1 MSTESAKEIASA
13 SARVGMNAAVL
24 VFSRMAGL
32 AMAMV
37 QSGLIFRALSLEGQ
51 GQFGAALGFASFFT
65 VFATLGIQRLL
76 VREIARDA
84 TRAWD
89 QVWTS
94 LVVTGSL
101 SSLCLALIWIAQSGD
116 ALQSA
121 AFWAGFSVVFIW
133 ALQQPFESLLVARE
147 RMGLIAA
154 MNIAVG
160 AAKVVLVYALLGRP
174 DAADSPTASA
184 AEAHAILALA
194 NGLGLLL
201 CAAVAVRVCG
211 WQRPHLRPRAA
222 LAQARE
228 CIPFTVAMLC
238 SWVYFKSDIVLL
250 EWLSGARDAGIYAP
264 PQRLMEPLLMVA
276 SLWGTAV
283 FPALC
288 RLTHTD
294 TAQLQQLKSTSVRLA
309 VLLACPMAL
318 GLAVLARPVMLLL
331 TGDDPALGEYA
342 FVLQLLCLV
351 APLFYFNSIGQELL
365 YAARRNWFVV
375 ACLASAAAV
384 SVAGNLVLIPRFG
397 VVGLA
402 GVAVAANGTVSLMS
416 GLGLRRELAD
426 ARLGALAARTLLAS
440 AVMGAA
446 AWYVTQWSLMLAIVV
461 GVLVYGA
468 MHAALGTLNVLERDM
483 VRHALRR
490 GK

>member
-1 MSTESAKEIASA
+1 MSDPFPEERA
-13 SARVGMNAAVL
+13 SARVGANAAMLVL
-24 VFSRMAGL
+24 SRVAGL

-37 QSGLIFRALSLEGQ
+37 QSGLIFRALSLEDQ

-84 TRAWD
+84 THAWD

-94 LVVTGSL
+94 LVVTGTL
-101 SSLCLALIWIAQSGD
+101 SSVCLALIWILQAGSG
-116 ALQSA
+116 LQSA
-121 AFWAGFSVVFIW
+121 AFWAGMSVVFVW
-133 ALQQPFESLLVARE
+133 ALQQPFESMLIARE

-160 AAKVVLVYALLGRP
+160 AVKVVLVYGLITRP
-174 DAADSPTASA
+174 ETSGLHFASA
-184 AEAHAILALA
+184 AQAHGILALA

-201 CAAVAVRVCG
+201 CAVAAVRVGG

-228 CIPFTVAMLC
+228 CLPFTTAMLC

-250 EWLSGARDAGIYAP
+250 EWLRGEGEAGIYVP

-276 SLWGTAV
+276 GLWGTAV

-294 TAQLQQLKSTSVRLA
+294 TSQLQQLQALSVRLA
-309 VLLACPMAL
+309 VLLSCPMAL

-331 TGDDPALGEYA
+331 AGADPAMDRYT
-342 FVLQLLCLV
+342 FTLQLLCLV
-351 APLFYFNSIGQELL
+351 VPSFYLNTIGQELL
-365 YAARRNWFVV
+365 YAARRNGFTV
-375 ACLASAAAV
+375 ACLAAAAIV
-384 SVAGNLVLIPRFG
+384 SVAGNLLCIPRFG
-397 VVGLA
+397 VTGLA
-402 GVAVAANGTVSLMS
+402 GVAVAANFTASAMMGW
-416 GLGLRRELAD
+416 GLRRELTQ
-426 ARLGALAARTLLAS
+426 ARLGSLVWRTLIACG
-440 AVMGAA
+440 VMGMA
-446 AWYVTQWSLMLAIVV
+446 AWYVSRWSMPLAMGAGIVV
-461 GVLVYGA
+461 YGGA
-468 MHAALGTLNVLERDM
+468 HALLGTLSVQERRM
-483 VRHALRR
+483 LRHVARC
-490 GK
+490 

>member
-1 MSTESAKEIASA
+1 MSEEAPKDSAVAT
-13 SARVGMNAAVL
+13 ARVGMNAALLVL
-24 VFSRMAGL
+24 SRVAGL

-84 TRAWD
+84 THAWD

-101 SSLCLALIWIAQSGD
+101 SSLCLGAIWIAQSGSG
-116 ALQSA
+116 LQSA

-133 ALQQPFESLLVARE
+133 ALQQPFESMLVARE

-160 AAKVVLVYALLGRP
+160 AVKVVLVYALLGRTGQ
-174 DAADSPTASA
+174 DGLPTASA
-184 AEAHAILALA
+184 SQAHAILALA

-201 CAAVAVRVCG
+201 CAAAAVRVCG
-211 WQRPHLRPRAA
+211 WQHPHLRPRAA

-228 CIPFTVAMLC
+228 CIPFTAAMLC

-250 EWLSGARDAGIYAP
+250 EWLRGERDAGIYAP

-294 TAQLQQLKSTSVRLA
+294 TTQLQQLKATSVRLA

-331 TGDDPALGEYA
+331 TGDDPALGDYA
-342 FVLQLLCLV
+342 LILKVLCCV
-351 APLFYFNSIGQELL
+351 VPFFYFNSIGQELL

-375 ACLASAAAV
+375 CCLAAAAV
-384 SVAGNLVLIPRFG
+384 VSVGGNILLIPRFG
-397 VVGLA
+397 AVGLA
-402 GVAVAANGTVSLMS
+402 GVAVAANLTVSLAL
-416 GLGLRRELAD
+416 GLGLRRELTD
-426 ARLGALAARTLLAS
+426 ARLASLAWRTLLAS
-440 AVMGAA
+440 TVMGMA
-446 AWYVTQWSLMLAIVV
+446 AWCVASWSLAFAIVA

-468 MHAALGTLNVLERDM
+468 MHGLLGTLSAIERDM
-483 VRHALRR
+483 VRHAIRR
-490 GK
+490 

>member
-1 MSTESAKEIASA
+1 MSNDPSKASA
-13 SARVGMNAAVL
+13 SARVGMNAAALVL
-24 VFSRMAGL
+24 SRVIGL

-101 SSLCLALIWIAQSGD
+101 STLCLGLIWVLQSRSD
-116 ALQSA
+116 MQSA
-121 AFWAGFSVVFIW
+121 AFWAGSSVVFVW
-133 ALQQPFESLLVARE
+133 ALQQPFESMLVARE
-147 RMGLIAA
+147 RMGLIAL
-154 MNIAVG
+154 MNIGVG
-160 AAKVVLVYALLGRP
+160 AVKVALVYALLGRP
-174 DAADSPTASA
+174 DGDGIPTASA
-184 AEAHAILALA
+184 AQAHGILAIA
-194 NGLGLLL
+194 NVLGLLL
-201 CAAVAVRVCG
+201 SAGAAVRVCG
-211 WQRPHLRPRAA
+211 WQHPHIRLRAA
-222 LAQARE
+222 VAQARE

-250 EWLSGARDAGIYAP
+250 EWLRGEREAGIYAP

-294 TAQLQQLKSTSVRLA
+294 TAQLQQLKATSVRLA
-309 VLLACPMAL
+309 VLLSCPMAL
-318 GLAVLARPVMLLL
+318 GLAVLARPVMYLL
-331 TGDDPALGEYA
+331 TGADPALDEYA
-342 FVLQLLCLV
+342 FVLRLLCFV
-351 APLFYFNSIGQELL
+351 IPLFYFNSIGQELI
-365 YAARRNWFVV
+365 YAARRNWFAVT
-375 ACLASAAAV
+375 CLASAAFV
-384 SVAGNLVLIPRFG
+384 SMAGNLLLIPRQG
-397 VVGLA
+397 VAGLA
-402 GVAVAANGTVSLMS
+402 CVAIAANLTVSLML
-416 GLGLRRELAD
+416 GVGLRRELAH
-426 ARLGALAARTLLAS
+426 ARLASLALRTAAAS

-446 AWYVTQWSLMLAIVV
+446 AWFVAPWSLALAIGAGVV
-461 GVLVYGA
+461 VYA
-468 MHAALGTLNVLERDM
+468 TMHAVLGTLNTMERDM
-483 VRHALRR
+483 LRHVLRLR
-490 GK
+490 G

>member
-1 MSTESAKEIASA
+1 MSAEQPGDRVTAT
-13 SARVGMNAAVL
+13 ARVGMNAALLVL
-24 VFSRMAGL
+24 SRVAGL

-84 TRAWD
+84 THAWD

-101 SSLCLALIWIAQSGD
+101 SSLCLGAIWVAQSGTG
-116 ALQSA
+116 LQSA

-133 ALQQPFESLLVARE
+133 ALQQPFESMLVARE
-147 RMGLIAA
+147 RMGLIAT

-160 AAKVVLVYALLGRP
+160 AVKVVLVYGLLGRMSQ
-174 DAADSPTASA
+174 DGLPTASA
-184 AEAHAILALA
+184 SQAHAILAIA

-201 CAAVAVRVCG
+201 CALAAVRVCG
-211 WQRPHLRPRAA
+211 WQHPHLRLGAA
-222 LAQARE
+222 VAQVRE
-228 CIPFTVAMLC
+228 CIPFTAAMLC

-250 EWLSGARDAGIYAP
+250 EWLRGERDAGLYAP

-294 TAQLQQLKSTSVRLA
+294 TTQLQTLKATSVRLA

-318 GLAVLARPVMLLL
+318 GLAVLARPLMLLL
-331 TGDDPALGEYA
+331 TGEDPALGEYA
-342 FVLQLLCLV
+342 LLLQILCCV
-351 APLFYFNSIGQELL
+351 VPFFYFNSIGQELL
-365 YAARRNWFVV
+365 YAARRNWYVV
-375 ACLASAAAV
+375 GGLLAAALV
-384 SVAGNLVLIPRFG
+384 SVAGNALVIPRLG
-397 VVGLA
+397 AVGLA
-402 GVAVAANGTVSLMS
+402 GVAVASNLTVSLVL
-416 GLGLRRELAD
+416 GFGLRRELEA
-426 ARLGALAARTLLAS
+426 ARLASLAWRTVLACV
-440 AVMGAA
+440 VMGVA
-446 AWYVTQWSLMLAIVV
+446 AWFVAPWSLMMAIVT

-468 MHAALGTLNVLERDM
+468 MHGVLSTLNALEREM
-483 VRHALRR
+483 LRHTFLR
-490 GK
+490 

>member
-1 MSTESAKEIASA
+1 MSESASTGNP
-13 SARVGMNAAVL
+13 SARVGLNAAFL
-24 VFSRMAGL
+24 ILSRVVGL

-37 QSGLIFRALSLEGQ
+37 QSGLIFRALSLEDQ

-84 TRAWD
+84 THAWD

-94 LVVTGSL
+94 LVLTGTL
-101 SSLCLALIWIAQSGD
+101 SSLCLALIWVFQSGD

-121 AFWAGFSVVFIW
+121 AFWAGMSVVFVW
-133 ALQQPFESLLVARE
+133 ALHQPFESMLVARE
-147 RMGLIAA
+147 KMGLIAV
-154 MNIAVG
+154 MNIGVG
-160 AAKVVLVYALLGRP
+160 AVKVLLVFLLLGRSGP
-174 DAADSPTASA
+174 ASA
-184 AEAHAILALA
+184 AQAHAILALA

-201 CAAVAVRVCG
+201 VAAVAVRVCG
-211 WQRPHLRPRAA
+211 WQRPHLKPRAA

-250 EWLSGARDAGIYAP
+250 EWLRGEGDAGIYAP

-294 TAQLQQLKSTSVRLA
+294 TTQLQQLKATSVRLA
-309 VLLACPMAL
+309 VVLACPMAL
-318 GLAVLARPVMLLL
+318 GLAVLARPVMFLL
-331 TGDDPALGEYA
+331 TGADPALDQYT

-351 APLFYFNSIGQELL
+351 VPAFYFNSIGQELL

-375 ACLASAAAV
+375 SSLAVAAMV
-384 SVAGNLVLIPRFG
+384 SVVGNLVLIPRFG

-402 GVAVAANGTVSLMS
+402 GVAVAANFAVSIML
-416 GLGLRRELAD
+416 GLGLRRELTEAQ
-426 ARLGALAARTLLAS
+426 LGALALRTLLACV
-440 AVMGAA
+440 VMGGA
-446 AWYVTQWSLMLAIVV
+446 AWFVASWSLALAIVA
-461 GVLVYGA
+461 GVVVYAA
-468 MHAALGTLNVLERDM
+468 MHGVMGTLNALERDM

-490 GK
+490 GQ